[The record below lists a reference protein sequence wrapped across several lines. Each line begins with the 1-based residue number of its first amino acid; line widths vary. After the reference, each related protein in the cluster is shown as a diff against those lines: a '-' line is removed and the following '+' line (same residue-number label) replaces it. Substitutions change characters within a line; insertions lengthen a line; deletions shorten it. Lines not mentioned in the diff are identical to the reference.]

1 MAKNIV
7 RYFDEHFAMPVV
19 VTHPAAPDSGDPVRY
34 GVFTGVA
41 LTDEGAGGNAAAE
54 TTVNFGPCVVDV
66 SVKGIDDS
74 GNSAV
79 AAGDIITYTD
89 ADTPPLS
96 KKSSGY
102 FFGFALEAVGSGL
115 TGTIQVLKP
124 ATPGSGTLASG
135 GVGATQLATG
145 AVTAVKL
152 SATLKTGFIPLDITS
167 MREIATND
175 IQALSAHGGIL
186 ASDSA
191 PLLKRVNGATDKAL
205 RVVWTAEADTD
216 EAQFAP
222 VAKPADLDAGTN
234 LTIHLLCAMEGTD
247 DTPVIDVQVYDG
259 VGDTEMGG
267 ATAAITGTTVAEY
280 TVTIAHANVAAAP
293 GFLNIS
299 LVPAAHETDD
309 LYLYAAW
316 IEYTRA

>member
-1 MAKNIV
+1 
-7 RYFDEHFAMPVV
+7 
-19 VTHPAAPDSGDPVRY
+19 
-34 GVFTGVA
+34 
-41 LTDEGAGGNAAAE
+41 
-54 TTVNFGPCVVDV
+54 
-66 SVKGIDDS
+66 
-74 GNSAV
+74 
-79 AAGDIITYTD
+79 
-89 ADTPPLS
+89 
-96 KKSSGY
+96 
-102 FFGFALEAVGSGL
+102 
-115 TGTIQVLKP
+115 
-124 ATPGSGTLASG
+124 
-135 GVGATQLATG
+135 
-145 AVTAVKL
+145 VKL

-175 IQALSAHGGIL
+175 IQALTAHGGIL

-234 LTIHLLCAMEGTD
+234 LTIHLLCAMEGAA